1 MRDDEPRPVWM
12 SLLERH
18 VTSRKY
24 CDWRFPRKRVKDRL
38 AIPFPT
44 LSHMLIVK
52 NFSEEEEGSLN
63 QISLTHDILATLK
76 RRSCS
81 DTPYCPAP
89 RAAENF

>member
-1 MRDDEPRPVWM
+1 
-12 SLLERH
+12 
-18 VTSRKY
+18 
-24 CDWRFPRKRVKDRL
+24 
-38 AIPFPT
+38 
-44 LSHMLIVK
+44 MLIVK

-63 QISLTHDILATLK
+63 QISLTHDILAALK